1 MGDGDAERAV
11 LPAGA
16 VIREATARDLETI
29 LHHRRRMCEDMGH
42 REAVVLDAMVDDCR
56 GLLRRWLQEGVYRGW
71 VVEREGAVVAGGG
84 LIVSTWLPNA
94 ADTQGRR
101 ATILNVYT
109 EPAHRRQGLARAL
122 MQSILAW
129 CRDEGFRAVTL
140 DASDDGRALYASM
153 GFRPTSQMW
162 LDLSC

>member
-1 MGDGDAERAV
+1 MR
-11 LPAGA
+11 GA
-16 VIREATARDLETI
+16 IRQANVRDLETI

-42 REAVVLDAMVDDCR
+42 RDAAVLDAMVADGR
-56 GLLRRWLQEGVYRGW
+56 PLLRRWLEDGLYRGW
-71 VVEREGAVVAGGG
+71 LAERDGAVVAGGG

-94 ADTQGRR
+94 ADPQDRR

-122 MQSILAW
+122 MEAMLGW

-140 DASDDGRALYASM
+140 DASEDGRALYESL
-153 GFRPTSQMW
+153 GFRPTPQMR
-162 LDLSC
+162 LDLSR